1 MERWIIKTTMDE
13 VSIEKETKE
22 LGKEFE
28 RIKAVVFAILG
39 NHPIGITEVEL
50 LAKLPEGVDKQAVQ
64 NIMSFL
70 VIEQTVETIVAYRKV

>member
-28 RIKAVVFAILG
+28 RIKAVVFDILG

-50 LAKLPEGVDKQAVQ
+50 LAKLPKDVDKQAVQ

-70 VIEQTVETIVAYRKV
+70 VIEQSVETIVAYRKV